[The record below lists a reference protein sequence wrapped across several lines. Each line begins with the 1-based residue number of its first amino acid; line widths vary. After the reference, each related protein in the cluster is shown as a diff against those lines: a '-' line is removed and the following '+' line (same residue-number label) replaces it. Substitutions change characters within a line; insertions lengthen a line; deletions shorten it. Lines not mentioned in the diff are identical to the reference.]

1 MRIFC
6 DGYNLNQCNQ
16 TFRSSLPVLTVGW
29 AKQRAAHQSRTM
41 GSKAFSQA
49 TEKRR
54 AVLR

>member
-1 MRIFC
+1 MQIFC
-6 DGYNLNQCNQ
+6 DGYKLNQCNQ
-16 TFRSSLPVLTVGW
+16 TFRSSLPALTVGW